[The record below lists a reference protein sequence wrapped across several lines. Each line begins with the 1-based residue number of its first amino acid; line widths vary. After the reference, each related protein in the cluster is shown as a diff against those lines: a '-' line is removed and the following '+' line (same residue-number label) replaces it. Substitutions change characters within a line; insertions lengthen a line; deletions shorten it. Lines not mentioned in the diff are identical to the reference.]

1 MRNKSLLTT
10 VVAVVVVLI
19 AAGVLLA
26 MRKSDNTTPTTTS
39 DSSMSAMDM
48 PKDSPSTSTSD
59 TSSNSNTVTIKDFA
73 YSPATLTVKVGT
85 KVTWTNEDSV
95 AHTVTADQPSSDAPA
110 SGNFGKG
117 ESYSFTF
124 NKAGTYS
131 YYCMPHPY
139 MKATVVVT
147 E

>member
-1 MRNKSLLTT
+1 MKSRNSL
-10 VVAVVVVLI
+10 VVAVLVVVVLV

-26 MRKSDNTTPTTTS
+26 MRKSDNT
-39 DSSMSAMDM
+39 
-48 PKDSPSTSTSD
+48 KGQY
-59 TSSNSNTVTIKDFA
+59 SSNSSSMNMPADQMKSTPNSTASNQNTVTIKDFA
-73 YSPATLTVKVGT
+73 FNPGTITVKAGT

-95 AHTVTADQPSSDAPA
+95 SHTVTADSPSSDAPA
-110 SGNFGKG
+110 SGNIAKG

-124 NKAGTYS
+124 NKAGTYA
-131 YYCMPHPY
+131 YHCTPHPY